1 MPLYEYYCSSCATT
15 FEKRRP
21 LRAAEETAVCPAG
34 HAGATRTVSLFA
46 MFTRGADGSTLMP
59 RPGRGCACGDACARG
74 GCGLSRT

>member
-15 FEKRRP
+15 FEKLRP

-46 MFTRGADGSTLMP
+46 TFTRGADGSTEMSS
-59 RPGRGCACGDACARG
+59 PGGGCACGGACACG
-74 GCGLSRT
+74 GGGLSRN